1 MKKNIKTLA
10 ITGLVVGALAIGG
23 IGTVAMASGNAY
35 QSYKDAVLSMTQEN
49 NQTVVTSF
57 TATENDVAI
66 LTGSNIMKIDGSN
79 SYSSSKVDAGSKSA
93 DTEQSTVNGNMI
105 YRVGNEYT
113 SATLDNRYDDRE
125 RPEAS
130 SSSTKLMNM
139 VTDLL
144 VGDVKT
150 HFTSSGDNITVD
162 LSGAQIP
169 ELLNV
174 AVSAMMEQSDRQQAR
189 YDSES
194 SYMDILSSLPIT
206 TDASIQSVHINA
218 DLAGGEIIGQ
228 TIAIVLTGND
238 NSGTSHA
245 VELTIQTETTDIGS
259 TTVQAI
265 DTTGKTV
272 SEANLYDYR

>member
-10 ITGLVVGALAIGG
+10 ITGLVVGALAVGG

-35 QSYKDAVLSMTQEN
+35 QSYKNAALSMTQGN
-49 NQTVVTSF
+49 NQTVITSF
-57 TATENDVAI
+57 TAAENDVAI
-66 LTGSNIMKIDGSN
+66 LTGFSTMKIDGNN
-79 SYSSSKVDAGSKSA
+79 SYSSSMVDAGSESV

-105 YRVGNEYT
+105 HRVGSEYT
-113 SATLDNRYDDRE
+113 SATLDRYDVRE
-125 RPEAS
+125 RPDAAS
-130 SSSTKLMNM
+130 SSAKLMNM

-150 HFTSSGDNITVD
+150 HFICSGDNITAD

-174 AVSAMMEQSDRQQAR
+174 AISAMLEQGDRQQAR

-194 SYMDILSSLPIT
+194 SYMDILSSLPIA

-228 TIAIVLTGND
+228 TVVIVLTGND

-245 VELTIQTETTDIGS
+245 VELTIQTKTTDIGS

-265 DTTGKTV
+265 DTTGQTV
-272 SEANLYDYR
+272 NEANLYDYR